1 MSKFRKLAGQ
11 AATYGISSI
20 VGRVINFLLVPFY
33 TNPDLTGI
41 NLKDFGIYTELYAN
55 MAFLNIV
62 FLFGLETT
70 FFRFS
75 TKDNLNQNQVYN
87 NIESALLT
95 TSTILSGLIILFSGA
110 IAGWLGYPDKQSY
123 IIFLAIILFV
133 DAIVAIPFA
142 RLRLNNQAGK
152 FATLKFTNI
161 LLNVFFNLFFLLFC
175 RQVYLGNWFPVLQP
189 IVSVIYIPG
198 YEVGYIILANL
209 LANILQ
215 IPFLIKQFKEMIF
228 KLELNILLPIYK
240 YAYPLMFMGLAGMV
254 NEVMDRIL
262 IRIALPDGFYPN
274 LSTIE
279 AIGVY
284 GACYK
289 LSMFMS
295 LTIQAFR
302 YAAEPFFFNQAGDK
316 NAPRQFALVM
326 KYFIIFCSIIYVVV
340 SCNLSIFGRILSDP
354 VFRQGILIVPFL
366 LLANLFL
373 GIYINL
379 SVWYKLTDKT
389 YAGTLI
395 TFIGAA
401 ITLIA
406 NFSLIP
412 IFGYM
417 GAAVTTLICYASMAV
432 IAYIWG
438 QKHFPVPY
446 QVGSGL
452 FYLILS
458 TAIIWL
464 SINYINLTGS
474 AAYFAGIGIS
484 IMYLLTIILIE
495 FKSLKSILARN

>member
-33 TNPDLTGI
+33 TNPGLTGI
-41 NLKDFGIYTELYAN
+41 NLADFGVYTELYAN
-55 MAFLNIV
+55 MAFLNIIY
-62 FLFGLETT
+62 LFGLETT

-75 TKDNLNQNQVYN
+75 TKDKLNQNQVYS
-87 NIESALLT
+87 NIESSLII
-95 TSTILSGLIILFSGA
+95 TSTILSGFIILFSGSISA
-110 IAGWLGYPDKQSY
+110 WLGYPDKQSY
-123 IIFLAIILFV
+123 IILLAVILFV

-142 RLRLNNQAGK
+142 RLRLNNQAVK
-152 FATLKFTNI
+152 FATLKFANI

-175 RQVYLGNWFPVLQP
+175 RKVYLQEWFPALKPFVEL
-189 IVSVIYIPG
+189 IYMPG
-198 YEVGYIILANL
+198 YEVGYIVLSNL
-209 LANILQ
+209 LANVLQ
-215 IPFLIKQFKEMIF
+215 IPFLIKQFKEVVF
-228 KLELNILLPIYK
+228 RLDFQILKPIYK

-262 IRIALPDGFYPN
+262 LRIVLPDGFYPN

-279 AIGVY
+279 AIGIY

-316 NAPRQFALVM
+316 NAPKQFALVM

-340 SCNLSIFGRILSDP
+340 SCNLSVFGQILRDP

-389 YAGTLI
+389 YAGTVI
-395 TFIGAA
+395 TFLGAA
-401 ITLIA
+401 ITLVS
-406 NFSLIP
+406 NFLLIP
-412 IFGYM
+412 IWGYM
-417 GAAVTTLICYASMAV
+417 GAAITTLFCYAGMAI

-438 QKHFPVPY
+438 QKHYPIPY
-446 QVGSGL
+446 QLGSAL

-458 TAIIWL
+458 SLFIWL
-464 SINYINLTGS
+464 SINVINLSGINGIIM
-474 AAYFAGIGIS
+474 GIGIS
-484 IMYLLTIILIE
+484 VLYIAVIGLVE
-495 FKSLKSILARN
+495 FKSLKRIMSRN